1 MEGSGA
7 EDGRAC
13 VSSATNRAERADL
26 GINSWKR
33 SPANAYYDHV
43 ILRRVKNELREL
55 RSKGDV
61 EGVATVLSLA
71 CRSNFGGSENAA
83 LYSECYYGTKAN
95 LDEYVD
101 EVERS
106 LAFIRSSDAIGADD
120 KHLLLRSLSKNYG
133 STALCLSGGVRR
145 R

>member
-1 MEGSGA
+1 MEGGGA

-13 VSSATNRAERADL
+13 VGGATDRAERADL
-26 GINSWKR
+26 GINAWKR

-133 STALCLSGGVRR
+133 STALCLSGGVRGP
-145 R
+145 